1 LGKGERRKNSRLGL
15 AIPVRVQGYTAD
27 GSTWE
32 EFSTTDD
39 VSLGGA
45 CFPLGHDV
53 ELGQI
58 LFITLALPKR
68 LRQYDL
74 QDSTYRVYTLVRT
87 VRRRPDQHRVGVMY
101 FGKYPPRGFHDRPGA
116 RYLLPSDSQEVTPEQ
131 LGLEDVPPGETPDAP
146 PDAGPPGATPP
157 PPSPPEETLD
167 SPAAVDA
174 PEPKTMP
181 SMSPPM
187 GTPGAEKRAALETP
201 RPPVPDD
208 TPTRPDVTPAPP
220 PVPQAPPVT
229 WGPDPDPEP
238 RPGVPSAPAPQ
249 APAVEFHPSREKSE
263 ERRSD
268 PRAQIWV
275 NFTIEQ
281 VDEFG
286 AVLQEELTVA
296 DNVSHGGARMMTTL
310 TFQKGDVIL
319 VQEAGGGFA
328 TRAEVRGITKVQ
340 PTTERLHLK
349 FLDRKAPD
357 RLLRQ

>member
-15 AIPVRVQGYTAD
+15 AIPVRVQGYTAN

-45 CFPLGHDV
+45 CFPIANDV

-74 QDSTYRVYTLVRT
+74 QDSTYRIYTLVRS

-131 LGLEDVPPGETPDAP
+131 LGLEDVPPEEASDAP
-146 PDAGPPGATPP
+146 PEVA
-157 PPSPPEETLD
+157 PPEETMD
-167 SPAAVDA
+167 SPAEVAP

-181 SMSPPM
+181 SMSPPRV
-187 GTPGAEKRAALETP
+187 ED
-201 RPPVPDD
+201 RPPANGPAPQ
-208 TPTRPDVTPAPP
+208 TPPPSPPDVTPKPTPAPERP
-220 PVPQAPPVT
+220 RVT

-238 RPGVPSAPAPQ
+238 RPGVPPAPAPS
-249 APAVEFHPSREKSE
+249 APAVEFHPSREESDD
-263 ERRSD
+263 RRGD
-268 PRAQIWV
+268 ARAQIWV

-296 DNVSHGGARMMTTL
+296 DNVSRGGARMMTTL
-310 TFQKGDVIL
+310 SFQPGDVIL

-328 TRAEVRGITKVQ
+328 TRAEVRDVTRSQ

>member
-1 LGKGERRKNSRLGL
+1 
-15 AIPVRVQGYTAD
+15 VQGYTAD

-58 LFITLALPKR
+58 LFITLALPRR

-131 LGLEDVPPGETPDAP
+131 LGLEDVPPGETSDV
-146 PDAGPPGATPP
+146 PPGVA
-157 PPSPPEETLD
+157 PPEETSDTPPEAAPPEETSDTPPEAAPPEETMD
-167 SPAAVDA
+167 SPTEVAA
-174 PEPKTMP
+174 PEPKTLP
-181 SMSPPM
+181 SMSPAM
-187 GTPGAEKRAALETP
+187 GTPQAWEHPTPETP
-201 RPPVPDD
+201 PPSA
-208 TPTRPDVTPAPP
+208 PDVAPTPPPAPEP
-220 PVPQAPPVT
+220 PPVT

-238 RPGVPSAPAPQ
+238 RPGVPPPPAPS
-249 APAVEFHPSREKSE
+249 APAVEFHPSREE
-263 ERRSD
+263 PDDRRGD

-296 DNVSHGGARMMTTL
+296 DNVSRGGARMMTTL
-310 TFQKGDVIL
+310 SFQSGDVIL

-328 TRAEVRGITKVQ
+328 TRAEVRAITRVQ

>member
-1 LGKGERRKNSRLGL
+1 M
-15 AIPVRVQGYTAD
+15 RVQGYTAN

-131 LGLEDVPPGETPDAP
+131 LGLEDVPPEDTSDVPPETA
-146 PDAGPPGATPP
+146 
-157 PPSPPEETLD
+157 PPEETMD
-167 SPAAVDA
+167 SPADVAA

-181 SMSPPM
+181 SMSPAM
-187 GTPGAEKRAALETP
+187 GTPRSAKRPAPQTP
-201 RPPVPDD
+201 LPSPPEV
-208 TPTRPDVTPAPP
+208 TPTPPPAPQP
-220 PVPQAPPVT
+220 PPVT

-238 RPGVPSAPAPQ
+238 RPGVPPPPAPS
-249 APAVEFHPSREKSE
+249 APAVEFHPSREKPDD
-263 ERRSD
+263 RRGD

-296 DNVSHGGARMMTTL
+296 DNVSRGGARMMTTL
-310 TFQKGDVIL
+310 TFQAGDVIL

-328 TRAEVRGITKVQ
+328 TRAEVCSITRSQ